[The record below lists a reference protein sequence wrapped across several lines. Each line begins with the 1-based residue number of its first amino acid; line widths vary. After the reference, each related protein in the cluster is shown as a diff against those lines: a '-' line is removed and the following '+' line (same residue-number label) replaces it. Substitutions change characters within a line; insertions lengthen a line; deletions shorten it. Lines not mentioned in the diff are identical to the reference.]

1 LMSMPVGRGPFRLP
15 LGPLTWICCS
25 LTDSSTPLG
34 RVIGFF
40 ATRDMSIVS
49 LCHDGEDFAAQ
60 ALLARMRI
68 GHHAPGRGDDAD
80 TQATQ
85 HPGQLALAAVLAQ
98 AGPADAAQLFNDWT
112 TLEILQENL
121 DLLLARAGVA
131 AGDIVDVTLFLEDA
145 GDF

>member
-1 LMSMPVGRGPFRLP
+1 MLLISERSVPAMAQSWPDCTPSWTLPLSMLMSMPVGRGPFRLP

-68 GHHAPGRGDDAD
+68 GHHAPGRGDDA
-80 TQATQ
+80 
-85 HPGQLALAAVLAQ
+85 
-98 AGPADAAQLFNDWT
+98 
-112 TLEILQENL
+112 
-121 DLLLARAGVA
+121 
-131 AGDIVDVTLFLEDA
+131 
-145 GDF
+145 